1 MGTVIL
7 IGMMGAGK
15 TAVGKRIAEALEL
28 KFFDTDAMIEE
39 KFGLSISEIF
49 EYEGE
54 RGFREK
60 EKSVISGL
68 PDDEMCVVSTG
79 GGAFMFDENKEK
91 LKSMGTS
98 FYLRAS
104 LSTLMQRLENDH
116 SQRPLLKGDMMQE
129 LRNLLSQ
136 REEVYMQADY
146 VIDVDDVSEL
156 EIVQTIISIM
166 ESER

>member
-7 IGMMGAGK
+7 IGMMGVGK
-15 TAVGKRIAEALEL
+15 TAVGKRIAEALGVS
-28 KFFDTDAMIEE
+28 FFDTDAMIEE

-54 RGFREK
+54 GGFREK

-68 PDDEMCVVSTG
+68 PDDELCVVSTG
-79 GGAFMFDENKEK
+79 GGAFMFVENKEK
-91 LKSMGTS
+91 LKAMGTS

-104 LSTLMQRLENDH
+104 LDTLMKRLEHEH

-129 LRNLLSQ
+129 LRRLLSQ
-136 REEVYMQADY
+136 REAVYMEADY
-146 VIDVDDVSEL
+146 VIDVDDISEM
-156 EIVQTIISIM
+156 EIAQRIISIM
-166 ESER
+166 EGAR

>member
-15 TAVGKRIAEALEL
+15 TAVGQRIAEVLGVR
-28 KFFDTDAMIEE
+28 FFDTDAMIEE
-39 KFGLSISEIF
+39 RFGLSISEIF
-49 EYEGE
+49 EREGE
-54 RGFREK
+54 QGFRDK

-68 PDDEMCVVSTG
+68 PDNEKCVVSTG
-79 GGAFMFDENKEK
+79 GGAFMFAENQAK
-91 LKSMGTS
+91 LQGMGKT

-104 LSTLMQRLENDH
+104 LDTLMKRLEDEQ

-129 LRNLLSQ
+129 LRRLLSE
-136 REEVYMQADY
+136 REGVYMQADY
-146 VIDVDDVSEL
+146 VVDVDDVSEV

>member
-15 TAVGKRIAEALEL
+15 TAVGRRAAEVLGL
-28 KFFDTDAMIEE
+28 RFFDTDAMIEE
-39 KFGLSISEIF
+39 KFGLSIPEIF

-54 RGFREK
+54 AGFREK
-60 EKSVISGL
+60 EKVVIESL
-68 PDDEMCVVSTG
+68 PDDEECVVSTG

-91 LKSMGTS
+91 FKAMGKT

-104 LSTLMQRLENDH
+104 LDTLMKRLENEQ
-116 SQRPLLKGDMMQE
+116 SQRPLLKDDMLQK
-129 LRNLLSQ
+129 LRKLLSE
-136 REEVYMQADY
+136 REAVYMQADY
-146 VIDVDDVSEL
+146 VIDVDEVSEM